1 MTRGLASDTCSAM
14 GSIANK
20 LFAVARMLD
29 DPKQSAHVAEAAA
42 DVAALEARARRME
55 DDIATLRARLR
66 LAQSCYNRVTE
77 VWS

>member
-1 MTRGLASDTCSAM
+1 MAKMADKLKNIAGKSDYPLSAEI
-14 GSIANK
+14 IA
-20 LFAVARMLD
+20 V
-29 DPKQSAHVAEAAA
+29 AA

-66 LAQSCYNRVTE
+66 LAQSYYDRVTE

>member
-1 MTRGLASDTCSAM
+1 MAKMADKLKNIAQKCDYPLSAE
-14 GSIANK
+14 II
-20 LFAVARMLD
+20 AVA
-29 DPKQSAHVAEAAA
+29 AEIE
-42 DVAALEARARRME
+42 ALEARARRME

>member
-1 MTRGLASDTCSAM
+1 MEKMADKLKNIAGKSGYPLSAE
-14 GSIANK
+14 II
-20 LFAVARMLD
+20 AVA
-29 DPKQSAHVAEAAA
+29 AE
-42 DVAALEARARRME
+42 VAALEARARRME